1 MVAARSDHICVLK
14 QTLFHLL
21 YFMMY
26 FREQEFFF
34 FLFQSALQNA
44 SFENGSVAFI
54 LRVNIF
60 FDCSY
65 CNSEIVLEISLN

>member
-1 MVAARSDHICVLK
+1 MCSEANFISLDVFHDVFSGARVC
-14 QTLFHLL
+14 
-21 YFMMY
+21 
-26 FREQEFFF
+26 FF
-34 FLFQSALQNA
+34 FQSALQNA

>member
-1 MVAARSDHICVLK
+1 MCSEENSILLDVFLDVFSGARV
-14 QTLFHLL
+14 
-21 YFMMY
+21 
-26 FREQEFFF
+26 

-44 SFENGSVAFI
+44 TYENGSVAFI

-60 FDCSY
+60 FDCSC

>member
-14 QTLFHLL
+14 KTLFYLM
-21 YFMMY
+21 YFLMY
-26 FREQEFFF
+26 FREQECFF

-44 SFENGSVAFI
+44 TYENGSVAYI

-60 FDCSY
+60 FDCSC

>member
-14 QTLFHLL
+14 QTLFHLM

-26 FREQEFFF
+26 FREQECFF

-54 LRVNIF
+54 LRVNI
-60 FDCSY
+60 S
-65 CNSEIVLEISLN
+65 STALIVIRKLYLKSL

>member
-14 QTLFHLL
+14 QTLFHLM

-26 FREQEFFF
+26 FREQECVFF
-34 FLFQSALQNA
+34 FQSALQNA